1 MKKHLQWGLTL
12 FLTPVALWLVLLI
25 VLPHIDLLVMSFRAE
40 NAAGKI
46 VWSLANYW
54 EFFKEP
60 IYWMTFART
69 AFYSILVTGLTLV
82 VALPVAFYITKVV
95 NPRFQGFLTVL
106 LLLPFWVSELV
117 RVYGWMILLRES
129 GVINHLLIKIGLL
142 SRPVEMLY
150 RDSTMILGLVY
161 TSMLFMAVPLIS
173 VLESLDNSLIEAAY
187 DLGGNMWTILFR
199 IIIPHAAPGIV
210 SGSIIVFMLTIGNYL
225 TPNLMGGKNSLW
237 FTEQIY
243 NQFIASFNW
252 NQGSAFGFLLLFL
265 SSLVVW
271 LGLKL
276 SRQNLRKVVQ

>member
-210 SGSIIVFMLTIGNYL
+210 SGSIVVFMLTLGNYL